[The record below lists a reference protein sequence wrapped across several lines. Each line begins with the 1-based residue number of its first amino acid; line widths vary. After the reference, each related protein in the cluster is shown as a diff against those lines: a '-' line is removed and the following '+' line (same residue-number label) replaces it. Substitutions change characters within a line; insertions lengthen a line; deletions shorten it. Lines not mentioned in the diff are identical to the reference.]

1 VNGDVASCVRRIFIH
16 WGSHDKP
23 YLIHV
28 AWDSTRYT
36 WVKQFEHG
44 RQGKAEA
51 VTRGRVT
58 GIEINTSENVL
69 GGEEKK
75 EGVGIAVGLG
85 DTTENMGR
93 GVGDLRKDR
102 SSEEI

>member
-1 VNGDVASCVRRIFIH
+1 
-16 WGSHDKP
+16 
-23 YLIHV
+23 
-28 AWDSTRYT
+28 
-36 WVKQFEHG
+36 
-44 RQGKAEA
+44 